1 MNYFNCLCCNYCCSL
16 LLTTLEILAGNW
28 LRDSSCSV
36 DAAAGEVGRSLRSQ
50 EATAAVRLTTL
61 LEEKEEGSV
70 CGGCGWKLEAWADDV
85 EVSLLFSTLISA
97 MKFPLQSSSG
107 SCSAV
112 HIQGT
117 NTSSTPS

>member
-1 MNYFNCLCCNYCCSL
+1 M
-16 LLTTLEILAGNW
+16 AGNW

-70 CGGCGWKLEAWADDV
+70 CGGGGCGGWKLEAWADDV

-97 MKFPLQSSSG
+97 MKFPLQSSSSG

-117 NTSSTPS
+117 NTSSTTS